1 MHLKNGVPMITT
13 LVLLTVL
20 CSGCAPKQSTAEQQV
35 QEMRSLYQ
43 SMESMTA
50 SGEIT
55 ADYSDRVYT
64 YTVKIEGD
72 ENSGSMTVTAP
83 ENISG
88 TVIQW
93 TDDMLN
99 LNVDAVSLE
108 TGELSE
114 SGFSPADAVPAVLR
128 ACKGGMLL
136 GCSVEEQDE
145 SSLLCAEFQNA
156 DTESSTISCQFDPD
170 SYALRRVEIA
180 ENGHTMITMELDSV
194 QIVLD
199 SSKE

>member
-1 MHLKNGVPMITT
+1 MHLNHGVPKITA
-13 LVLLTVL
+13 LLLGVVLLT
-20 CSGCAPKQSTAEQQV
+20 GCTSEQSTAEQQV

-43 SMESMTA
+43 SMESLTA

-64 YTVKIEGD
+64 YTVDIEGD
-72 ENSGSMTVTAP
+72 ETSGSMTVTSP

-93 TDDMLN
+93 TDDQLSI
-99 LNVDAVSLE
+99 NVDAVSLE

-114 SGFSPADAVPAVLR
+114 SGFSPADAVPAILK

-136 GCSVEEQDE
+136 GYSLEEEEGTQ
-145 SSLLCAEFQNA
+145 LLWVEFQNTE
-156 DTESSTISCQFDPD
+156 TESSTISCAFDPD
-170 SYALRRVEIA
+170 TYLLRRAEIA
-180 ENGHTMITMELDSV
+180 EDGRTIITLELDSA
-194 QIVLD
+194 QIILE
-199 SSKE
+199 SKE